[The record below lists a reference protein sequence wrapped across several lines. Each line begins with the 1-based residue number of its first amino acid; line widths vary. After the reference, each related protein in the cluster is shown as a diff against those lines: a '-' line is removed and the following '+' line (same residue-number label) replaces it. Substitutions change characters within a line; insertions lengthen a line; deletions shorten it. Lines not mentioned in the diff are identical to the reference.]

1 MGKYVDEFLVTTE
14 GLDSNSKRSAL
25 RVERNEANLFI

>member
-14 GLDSNSKRSAL
+14 GLDSNNKRSAL
-25 RVERNEANLFI
+25 HIEKNEANLFI